1 MMLAS
6 MQEIFESTYPEE
18 LYLIKPRVTVVI
30 PVPWTEVK
38 EAEKALLSKILG
50 AVKQSLDSVVVRQ
63 QPQLDLSVWTEKPER
78 VLCFSPA
85 ESFPKFEVLPANG
98 TSVIV
103 SLPLPELMVND
114 EAKKKLWAGL
124 KAMFT

>member
-1 MMLAS
+1 

-18 LYLIKPRVTVVI
+18 LYLIQPRVTVVI
-30 PVPWTEVK
+30 PVAWAEVK
-38 EAEKALLSKILG
+38 DEEKVLLSKILN
-50 AVKQSLDSVVVRQ
+50 AVKQSLDSVVIRQ
-63 QPQLDLSVWTEKPER
+63 QPQLDLSVWAQKPER

-85 ESFPKFEVLPANG
+85 EGLPKFEVLPAQG

-103 SLPLPELMVND
+103 SMTLPELLTND

-124 KAMFT
+124 KVMF

>member
-1 MMLAS
+1 ME
-6 MQEIFESTYPEE
+6 EIFESTYPEE

-30 PVPWTEVK
+30 PVPWTDVK

-50 AVKQSLDSVVVRQ
+50 AVKQSLASVVIIQ
-63 QPQLDLSVWTEKPER
+63 QPHLDISVWIEKPER

-85 ESFPKFEVLPANG
+85 EGLPKFEVLPAQG
-98 TSVIV
+98 ASVIV
-103 SLPLPELMVND
+103 SLPLPELLAND

-124 KAMFT
+124 KVMFA

>member
-1 MMLAS
+1 

-18 LYLIKPRVTVVI
+18 LYLIQPRVTVVI
-30 PVPWTEVK
+30 AVAWTEVK
-38 EAEKALLSKILG
+38 EAEKTLLSKIVG
-50 AVKQSLDSVVVRQ
+50 AVKLSLDSVVIRQ

-85 ESFPKFEVLPANG
+85 EGLPKFEVLSAQG

-103 SLPLPELMVND
+103 SLPLNELLAND

-124 KAMFT
+124 KVLFS

>member
-1 MMLAS
+1 

-18 LYLIKPRVTVVI
+18 LYLIRQQVTIVI
-30 PVPWTEVK
+30 PVPWAEVK
-38 EAEKALLSKILG
+38 EAEKMLLSKILG
-50 AVKQSLDSVVVRQ
+50 AVKQSFDSVVVKQ
-63 QPQLDLSVWTEKPER
+63 QPQLDLSMWAEKPEK

-85 ESFPKFEVLPANG
+85 EGLPKFEVLPTYN

-103 SLPLPELMVND
+103 SLPLPELLTND

-124 KAMFT
+124 KVMFSS

>member
-1 MMLAS
+1 

-30 PVPWTEVK
+30 PVPWAEVK
-38 EAEKALLSKILG
+38 EAEKVLLSKILG
-50 AVKQSLDSVVVRQ
+50 AVKQSLDSVAIKQ
-63 QPQLDLSVWTEKPER
+63 QSQLDLSLWGEKPDR
-78 VLCFSPA
+78 VLCFSSA
-85 ESFPKFEVLPANG
+85 EGLPKFEVLPAQG

-114 EAKKKLWAGL
+114 EAKKKLWSGL
-124 KAMFT
+124 KVMFT

>member
-1 MMLAS
+1 

-18 LYLIKPRVTVVI
+18 LYLIQPRVTVVI
-30 PVPWTEVK
+30 PVAWTEVK
-38 EAEKALLSKILG
+38 EAEKTLLSKIVG
-50 AVKQSLDSVVVRQ
+50 AVKLSLDSVVIRQ

-78 VLCFSPA
+78 VLCFSSA
-85 ESFPKFEVLPANG
+85 EGLPKFEVLSAQG

-103 SLPLPELMVND
+103 SLPLNELLAND

-124 KAMFT
+124 KVLFS

>member
-1 MMLAS
+1 

-18 LYLIKPRVTVVI
+18 LYLIRQRVTVVI
-30 PVPWTEVK
+30 PVPWSEVK
-38 EAEKALLSKILG
+38 EAEKILLSKILS
-50 AVKQSLDSVVVRQ
+50 AVKQSLESVVVKQ

-85 ESFPKFEVLPANG
+85 EGLPKFEVLPAHG

-103 SLPLPELMVND
+103 SLPLPELLTND
-114 EAKKKLWAGL
+114 DAKKKLWAGL
-124 KAMFT
+124 KVMFG

>member
-1 MMLAS
+1 

-30 PVPWTEVK
+30 PVPWTDVK

-50 AVKQSLDSVVVRQ
+50 AVKQSLDSVTIKQ
-63 QPQLDLSVWTEKPER
+63 QLLLDLSLWGEKPER

-85 ESFPKFEVLPANG
+85 EDMPKFEVLPAQG

-103 SLPLPELMVND
+103 SSPLPELMAND

-124 KAMFT
+124 KVMFS

>member
-1 MMLAS
+1 M

-18 LYLIKPRVTVVI
+18 LYLIKPKVTVVI

-38 EAEKALLSKILG
+38 EAEKTLLSKILG
-50 AVKQSLDSVVVRQ
+50 AVKQSLDSVTIKQ
-63 QPQLDLSVWTEKPER
+63 QSLLDLSLWGEKHER

-85 ESFPKFEVLPANG
+85 EGLPKFEVLPTQG

-103 SLPLPELMVND
+103 SLPLPELLTND

-124 KAMFT
+124 KMMFS

>member
-1 MMLAS
+1 

-18 LYLIKPRVTVVI
+18 LYLIKPKVTVVI

-38 EAEKALLSKILG
+38 EAEKTLLSKILG
-50 AVKQSLDSVVVRQ
+50 AVKQSLDSVTIKQ
-63 QPQLDLSVWTEKPER
+63 QSLLDLSLWGEKPER

-85 ESFPKFEVLPANG
+85 EGLPKFEVLPTQS

-103 SLPLPELMVND
+103 SFPLPELMAND

-124 KAMFT
+124 KVMFS

>member
-1 MMLAS
+1 

-50 AVKQSLDSVVVRQ
+50 AVKQSLDSVAIKQ
-63 QPQLDLSVWTEKPER
+63 QSQLDLSLWTEKPAR

-85 ESFPKFEVLPANG
+85 EGLPKFELLPAHG

-103 SLPLPELMVND
+103 SLPLPELMAND

-124 KAMFT
+124 KVMFA

>member
-1 MMLAS
+1 

-18 LYLIKPRVTVVI
+18 LYLIQPRVTVVI
-30 PVPWTEVK
+30 PVPWAEVK
-38 EAEKALLSKILG
+38 EEEKVLLSKILS
-50 AVKQSLDSVVVRQ
+50 AVKQSLNSVVIRQ
-63 QPQLDLSVWTEKPER
+63 QPHLDLSVWAEKPER

-85 ESFPKFEVLPANG
+85 EGLPKFEVLPEQG

-103 SLPLPELMVND
+103 SLPLPELLTND

-124 KAMFT
+124 RVMFS

>member
-1 MMLAS
+1 

-18 LYLIKPRVTVVI
+18 LYLIQPRVTVVI

-38 EAEKALLSKILG
+38 EAEKTLLSKILG
-50 AVKQSLDSVVVRQ
+50 AVKQSLDSVIIRQ
-63 QPQLDLSVWTEKPER
+63 QPHLDLSVWAEKPER

-85 ESFPKFEVLPANG
+85 EGLPKFEVLPAQG
-98 TSVIV
+98 ISVIV
-103 SLPLPELMVND
+103 SLPLPELLTND

-124 KAMFT
+124 KVMFS

>member
-1 MMLAS
+1 

-18 LYLIKPRVTVVI
+18 LYLIQPRVTVVI
-30 PVPWTEVK
+30 PVAWAEVK
-38 EAEKALLSKILG
+38 EEEKVLLSKILN
-50 AVKQSLDSVVVRQ
+50 AVKQSLDSVVIRQ
-63 QPQLDLSVWTEKPER
+63 QPHLDLSVWAEKPER

-85 ESFPKFEVLPANG
+85 EGLPKFEVLPAQG

-103 SLPLPELMVND
+103 SLPLPELITND

-124 KAMFT
+124 KVMFS

>member
-1 MMLAS
+1 

-30 PVPWTEVK
+30 PVRWAEVK
-38 EAEKALLSKILG
+38 EAEKTLLSKILG
-50 AVKQSLDSVVVRQ
+50 AVKQSLDSVTIKQ
-63 QPQLDLSVWTEKPER
+63 QSLLDLSLWGEKPER

-85 ESFPKFEVLPANG
+85 EGLPKFEVLPTQG

-103 SLPLPELMVND
+103 SLPLPELLTND

-124 KAMFT
+124 KMMFS

>member
-1 MMLAS
+1 

-18 LYLIKPRVTVVI
+18 LYLIKPKVTVVI
-30 PVPWTEVK
+30 PVAWTEVK
-38 EAEKALLSKILG
+38 EAEKTLLSKILG
-50 AVKQSLDSVVVRQ
+50 AVKQSLDSVVIRQ
-63 QPQLDLSVWTEKPER
+63 QHHLDLSTWLEKPER

-85 ESFPKFEVLPANG
+85 EGLPKFEVLPAQD

-103 SLPLPELMVND
+103 SLPLPELLTND

-124 KAMFT
+124 KVMFA